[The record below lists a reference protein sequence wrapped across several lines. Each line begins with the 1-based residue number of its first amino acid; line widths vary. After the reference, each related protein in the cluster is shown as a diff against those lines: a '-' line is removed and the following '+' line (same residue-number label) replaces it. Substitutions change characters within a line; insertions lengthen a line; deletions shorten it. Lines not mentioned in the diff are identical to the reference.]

1 MEYTV
6 RGTEIENYVSEH
18 GITAYEF
25 CKKFDIDVRT
35 YDKIVCGEKVKLT
48 TLLVLANKMGLSLND
63 FLA

>member
-1 MEYTV
+1 MEYIV
-6 RGTEIENYVSEH
+6 KGTEIENYVSNR

-25 CKKFDIDVRT
+25 CKRFNIDVKT

-48 TLLVLANKMGLSLND
+48 TLFVLASKMGLSLNA